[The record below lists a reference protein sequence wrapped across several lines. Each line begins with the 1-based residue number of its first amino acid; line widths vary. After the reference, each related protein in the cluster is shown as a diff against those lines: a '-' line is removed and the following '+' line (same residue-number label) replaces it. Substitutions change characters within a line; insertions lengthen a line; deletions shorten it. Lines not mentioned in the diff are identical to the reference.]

1 MIKIGLT
8 GGIASGKTTIVEY
21 LKSLG
26 VKVIDADVIAREV
39 LEIYPE
45 IHDYLKETYGDVVF
59 REGILDRKA
68 LGKIIF
74 LDKEEREKYNAVIM
88 PRIKKLVQK
97 RFRELKDE
105 KYVILDA
112 PLLFEENFDKKMDIT
127 ITVYVEKDTQLKRL
141 MKRDNLTEKEAL
153 TRVESQMDMREKVR
167 KSDYVVNNS
176 GELIDTLAELTL
188 VLKKIGFEN
197 DKK

>member
-8 GGIASGKTTIVEY
+8 GGIASGKTTIVKY
-21 LKSLG
+21 LMALG
-26 VKVIDADVIAREV
+26 VKVIDADLIAREV

-45 IHDYLKETYGDVVF
+45 IHAYLKKTYGDVVF

-88 PRIKKLVQK
+88 PRIKKLVEK

-112 PLLFEENFDKKMDIT
+112 PLLFEEKFDKNMDIT
-127 ITVYVEKDTQLKRL
+127 ITVYLEKDAQLKRL

-153 TRVESQMDMREKVR
+153 TRVQSQMDMREKVR
-167 KSDYVVNNS
+167 KSTYVVNNS

-197 DKK
+197 EK

>member
-21 LKSLG
+21 LMALG
-26 VKVIDADVIAREV
+26 VKVIDADLIAREV
-39 LEIYPE
+39 LGIYPE
-45 IHDYLKETYGDVVF
+45 IHAYLKETYGDVVF

-88 PRIKKLVQK
+88 PRIKKLVEK

-112 PLLFEENFDKKMDIT
+112 PLLFEEKFDKNMDIT
-127 ITVYVEKDTQLKRL
+127 ITVYVEKDAQLKRL

-153 TRVESQMDMREKVR
+153 TRVQSQMDMREKVR
-167 KSDYVVNNS
+167 KSTYVVNNS

-197 DKK
+197 EK

>member
-1 MIKIGLT
+1 MIDEI
-8 GGIASGKTTIVEY
+8 
-21 LKSLG
+21 
-26 VKVIDADVIAREV
+26 IAREV

-45 IHDYLKETYGDVVF
+45 IHAYLRKTYGDVIF
-59 REGILDRKA
+59 SEGILNRKA
-68 LGKIIF
+68 LGRIIF

-88 PRIKKLVQK
+88 PRIKTLVQK

-112 PLLFEENFDKKMDIT
+112 PLLFEENFDKHMDIT
-127 ITVYVEKDTQLKRL
+127 ITVYVEKDTQIKRL

>member
-21 LKSLG
+21 LMALG
-26 VKVIDADVIAREV
+26 VKVIDADLIAREV

-45 IHDYLKETYGDVVF
+45 IHAYLKKNYGDVVF

-68 LGKIIF
+68 LGEIIF

-88 PRIKKLVQK
+88 PKIKKLVEK

-112 PLLFEENFDKKMDIT
+112 PLLFEEKFDKNMDIT
-127 ITVYVEKDTQLKRL
+127 ITVYVEKDAQLKRL

-153 TRVESQMDMREKVR
+153 TRVQSQMDMREKVR
-167 KSDYVVNNS
+167 KSTYVVNNS

-197 DKK
+197 EK